1 MCLVFEPI
9 LLRKT
14 PMKHWIVRSDAM
26 TSYSFPGVSR
36 QDKQLIENQES
47 SPSKFISTI
56 TNSIMYL
63 SNLSGN
69 QTFIT
74 MCKTSGSLGATVMIL
89 CLIQGTILS
98 LHNCRDPQS
107 LQPNPGSRS
116 ALVLSTLDR
125 GKAEGIS
132 IRSERDK
139 TWITVVGGTVD
150 EKVKSEVY
158 NDFW

>member
-1 MCLVFEPI
+1 
-9 LLRKT
+9 
-14 PMKHWIVRSDAM
+14 M

-107 LQPNPGSRS
+107 LQPNPSSRS
-116 ALVLSTLDR
+116 ALVLYTLDS
-125 GKAEGIS
+125 GKAGGIS
-132 IRSERDK
+132 TRSESNQTR
-139 TWITVVGGTVD
+139 ITVVGGTID
-150 EKVKSEVY
+150 ENEESEVHD
-158 NDFW
+158 DFW